1 LSWITVIWS
10 MLASACL
17 TLALVHSLIWW
28 GKREAPANAL
38 FVLLALATIFYSA
51 CEFAAMRSTTV
62 DEYGRILRWG
72 HLPFF
77 VAIVSLVAFVR
88 VYLRAGRSWLAWLI
102 CGLGALALLLNF
114 IFTPNLNYRK
124 ITALRQIHFFGEPVS
139 FAVGVPNP
147 WMLIGQASL
156 LLLVVFTLD
165 ATRTIARRGGRRHSL
180 FLMYAIT
187 LFVALGS
194 TQAILIFWAHIAC
207 PLTPS
212 LFFWGIVLAMGLELG
227 WDVIHASNL
236 AGDLLKS
243 ERRLRTILE
252 QAPLA
257 INISR
262 DGVSL
267 YANQKFKQMFGLPA
281 DDPVAGQSILEY
293 FAPAVREEAR
303 ERVRQRSLGLP
314 VPSEYESIGIRAD
327 GSPFPMHLTVGQ
339 VHLADGH
346 ANVGF
351 VSDITERRRAETE
364 LASRQQF
371 TADLIEHS
379 HLQIHVKDLAGRYT
393 LVNQKAG
400 EAIGRTR
407 ESILGRTDHEL
418 FPAADAGRLHQNDLA
433 TLAAEKALTFEETL
447 AGTAQ
452 PRTFIT
458 VKMPVRDGHQQITG
472 VCGMSMEIT
481 ERKRA
486 EEEVLLRT
494 AFFEALLNSTQD
506 AILVVD
512 NQNQKVIQNQR
523 MGELWKIPPEIAS
536 HPDDRRQY
544 EFARSQ
550 TLDPAAFDEKSRS
563 LAANPDAHARDE
575 IVLKDGTVLERQT
588 ALINGPNGREYGR
601 LWNFRDITAA
611 KQAEAS
617 LTLLATAVEQS
628 AEAIL
633 ITDSQGVILYVNPA
647 FEKTTG
653 YTRAE
658 AIGRNPRI
666 LKSDRHDA
674 AFYRQMWDVLARGE
688 VWHGRFINRHRN
700 GTLHEENA
708 IISPVRDSA
717 GKVINYVAVKRDV
730 TREIQL
736 EAELRQAQK
745 LEAIGQLAGGVAHDF
760 NNILASILLQV
771 GLLSLEDHLSP
782 VVMEG
787 LLQIQADSERA
798 ANLTR
803 QLLLFSR
810 RQVMQPRIL
819 DLNEQVTGLVKM
831 LTRIIGEDMRM
842 ELHLH
847 PAPLLTHAD
856 AGMLDQVLMNL
867 VVNSRD
873 AMPDGGR
880 VRVETSAKV
889 VGPGEPLPHLE
900 ASPGQFVCLAVSD
913 TGTGIPPE
921 ILPRIFEPFF
931 TTKPEGKGTGMGLA
945 TVYGIVKQHKG
956 WIQVQSQS
964 GQGATFQVF
973 LPLGNSPAEA
983 ARGSGNVPPPR
994 GSETILLVEDEPGL
1008 LHLSHSILE
1017 RHGYQVLT
1025 AANAQEA
1032 FNQWRQHRAR
1042 VTLLLTD
1049 LVMPGGCN
1057 GLELARRLRSEKPL
1071 LKVIFASG
1079 YSASIAS
1086 QDFKLLPGEALLQKP
1101 FGTNQLLAMV
1111 RESLDS
1117 VNPGRAPVSGLSP
1130 SFPKPSPPP
1139 VRL

>member
-1 LSWITVIWS
+1 MPQSLKVLIVEDNPDDAKMVWHELKRSGFETTSQRVDTEAAFLAGLDGGLDLILCDYS
-10 MLASACL
+10 MPEFSGLR
-17 TLALVHSLIWW
+17 ALELLKKSGLEIPLI
-28 GKREAPANAL
+28 
-38 FVLLALATIFYSA
+38 
-51 CEFAAMRSTTV
+51 
-62 DEYGRILRWG
+62 
-72 HLPFF
+72 
-77 VAIVSLVAFVR
+77 IVSGTIGDEIAVEAMKRGAVD
-88 VYLRAGRSWLAWLI
+88 YLFKDRLA
-102 CGLGALALLLNF
+102 
-114 IFTPNLNYRK
+114 R
-124 ITALRQIHFFGEPVS
+124 
-139 FAVGVPNP
+139 
-147 WMLIGQASL
+147 
-156 LLLVVFTLD
+156 
-165 ATRTIARRGGRRHSL
+165 
-180 FLMYAIT
+180 
-187 LFVALGS
+187 LGS
-194 TQAILIFWAHIAC
+194 SVRQALEQ
-207 PLTPS
+207 
-212 LFFWGIVLAMGLELG
+212 VGLR
-227 WDVIHASNL
+227 
-236 AGDLLKS
+236 K
-243 ERRLRTILE
+243 ERRKLE
-252 QAPLA
+252 
-257 INISR
+257 
-262 DGVSL
+262 
-267 YANQKFKQMFGLPA
+267 
-281 DDPVAGQSILEY
+281 
-293 FAPAVREEAR
+293 EE
-303 ERVRQRSLGLP
+303 
-314 VPSEYESIGIRAD
+314 
-327 GSPFPMHLTVGQ
+327 
-339 VHLADGH
+339 
-346 ANVGF
+346 
-351 VSDITERRRAETE
+351 
-364 LASRQQF
+364 
-371 TADLIEHS
+371 LIE
-379 HLQIHVKDLAGRYT
+379 
-393 LVNQKAG
+393 
-400 EAIGRTR
+400 
-407 ESILGRTDHEL
+407 
-418 FPAADAGRLHQNDLA
+418 
-433 TLAAEKALTFEETL
+433 
-447 AGTAQ
+447 
-452 PRTFIT
+452 
-458 VKMPVRDGHQQITG
+458 
-472 VCGMSMEIT
+472 
-481 ERKRA
+481 
-486 EEEVLLRT
+486 
-494 AFFEALLNSTQD
+494 
-506 AILVVD
+506 
-512 NQNQKVIQNQR
+512 
-523 MGELWKIPPEIAS
+523 
-536 HPDDRRQY
+536 
-544 EFARSQ
+544 
-550 TLDPAAFDEKSRS
+550 
-563 LAANPDAHARDE
+563 
-575 IVLKDGTVLERQT
+575 
-588 ALINGPNGREYGR
+588 
-601 LWNFRDITAA
+601 
-611 KQAEAS
+611 
-617 LTLLATAVEQS
+617 
-628 AEAIL
+628 
-633 ITDSQGVILYVNPA
+633 
-647 FEKTTG
+647 
-653 YTRAE
+653 
-658 AIGRNPRI
+658 
-666 LKSDRHDA
+666 
-674 AFYRQMWDVLARGE
+674 
-688 VWHGRFINRHRN
+688 
-700 GTLHEENA
+700 
-708 IISPVRDSA
+708 
-717 GKVINYVAVKRDV
+717 
-730 TREIQL
+730 
-736 EAELRQAQK
+736 AQK
-745 LEAIGQLAGGVAHDF
+745 MEAIGQLAGGVAHDF

-900 ASPGQFVCLAVSD
+900 ASPGQFVCMAVSD

-931 TTKPEGKGTGMGLA
+931 TTKPEGKGTGMGLD

-1042 VTLLLTD
+1042 VTLQLTD